1 MSRDQFDYPAMVQ
14 RALVGVVREALARVA
29 AEGLPGAHHFYLT
42 FRTGDEGVEVP
53 GQLRARFP
61 DEMTIVL
68 QNKFWGLEVADDH
81 FAVTLSFGGRSE
93 RLVIPFAAL
102 TGFADPSVNFG
113 LRFGGEAA
121 QDEAAAEAAS
131 PPAAPEPPAAPV
143 KPADGSASVV
153 SLDTFR
159 KK

>member
-14 RALVGVVREALARVA
+14 RALVGVVREALSRVA
-29 AEGLPGAHHFYLT
+29 ADGLPGAHHFYLT
-42 FRTGDEGVEVP
+42 FRTGDDGVEVP
-53 GQLRARFP
+53 AQLRARFP

-68 QNKFWGLEVADDH
+68 QNKFWGLEVEGDH

-93 RLVIPFAAL
+93 RLVVPFAAL

-121 QDEAAAEAAS
+121 ADDAAGEAPPAEPEAPAAE
-131 PPAAPEPPAAPV
+131 EE
-143 KPADGSASVV
+143 KPADGSASIV
-153 SLDTFR
+153 SLDKFR

>member
-14 RALVGVVREALARVA
+14 RALVGVVREALSRVA
-29 AEGLPGAHHFYLT
+29 ADGLPGAHHFYLT
-42 FRTGDEGVEVP
+42 FRTGDDGVEVP
-53 GQLRARFP
+53 AQLRARFP

-68 QNKFWGLEVADDH
+68 QNKFWGLEVEGDR

-93 RLVIPFAAL
+93 RLVVPFAAL

-121 QDEAAAEAAS
+121 QDDAPEDAPPTEAQAAPAAE
-131 PPAAPEPPAAPV
+131 EE

-153 SLDTFR
+153 SLDKFR